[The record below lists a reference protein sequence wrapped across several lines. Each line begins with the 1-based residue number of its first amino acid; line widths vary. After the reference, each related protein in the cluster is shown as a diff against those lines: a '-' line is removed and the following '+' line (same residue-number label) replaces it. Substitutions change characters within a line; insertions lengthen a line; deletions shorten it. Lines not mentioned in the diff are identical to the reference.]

1 MHIPD
6 YFEFYNKTK
15 ISAGKSALENI
26 PFELESMN
34 AVKPLVITDKKSVKN
49 GVVKAFVKSFY
60 NSGVTIGAIYDEM
73 PGYASS
79 ALLKDLSKLFRDR
92 GCDSIIAIGGD
103 AAASAAKGLNILV
116 SNKSENLLMFEDMTA
131 SAPLKP
137 FIFIPTS
144 EARGTETSSEAV
156 IDSHTYRSDDLH
168 PDLVVID
175 KRMLKW
181 NEKKVTASSAM
192 LALTQAIEAC
202 TFSESNPLNDSFAYA
217 AIELVYENL
226 AGALKC
232 HCNKKEKAA
241 FINGVAISGIVYS
254 NAPEG
259 LARAIGFEMEKMTGL
274 HAGLCAGLVLPYAL
288 DYKFRFD
295 KAGVRGELLLPL
307 AGIEN
312 YCAVHESERAEK
324 SIELLYLLID
334 NLEGAIPGRIKD
346 LNIPVYML
354 KRIAEAAEAR
364 GGNRYSK
371 GAALKILEHAYEG
384 VPFKGGKSK

>member
-15 ISAGKSALENI
+15 ISSGKASLENI

-34 AVKPLVITDKKSVKN
+34 SVKPLVLTDKKSAKN

-60 NSGVTIGAIYDEM
+60 NSGVTIGAIYDEV

-79 ALLKDLSKLFRDR
+79 ALLQNLSILFRDR

-103 AAASAAKGLNILV
+103 AVASAAKGLNILV
-116 SNKSENLLMFEDMTA
+116 SNKADSLLKFEDMSS
-131 SAPLKP
+131 SAALKP

-144 EARGTETSSEAV
+144 ESRGTETSNEAV
-156 IDSHTYRSDDLH
+156 IDSRIYKSDDLF
-168 PDLVVID
+168 PDLVIID
-175 KRMLKW
+175 RRALKW
-181 NEKKVTASSAM
+181 TEKKDTASSAM

-202 TFSESNPLNDSFAYA
+202 TFSESNPVNDSFAYA
-217 AIELVYENL
+217 SIEMVYENL
-226 AGALKC
+226 AAALKC

-241 FINGVAISGIVYS
+241 FMNGVAISGIVYS

-259 LARAIGFEMEKMTGL
+259 LARAIGFEMEKLTGL
-274 HAGLCAGLVLPYAL
+274 HAGLCAGLVLPYTL
-288 DYKFRFD
+288 DYKFRFE
-295 KAGVRGELLLPL
+295 KSGVRGELLLPL

-324 SIELLYLLID
+324 SVELLYLMLD
-334 NLEGAIPGRIKD
+334 NLEGVIPGRIKD
-346 LNIPVYML
+346 LNIPMYMIQ
-354 KRIAEAAEAR
+354 KIADAAEAR
-364 GGNRYSK
+364 GGSKYGK

-384 VPFKGGKSK
+384 IPFKGGKSK